1 MSRMENFL
9 PEASEALK
17 QVQTRSQLEA
27 LKSQFL
33 GPNGSLTSTLKEMPK
48 LQPAER
54 PAFGKAINAVK
65 VALEALFNEALEKI
79 AAEELQAKIGPALD
93 PTLPYTASHAGVRHP
108 LTQVRDRV
116 YTIFRRLGFT
126 IADGPEL
133 ESAWACFDAL
143 NVPSDHP
150 SRAEQDTYY
159 FPENVKLG
167 TQFTSIENESPKLL
181 RTQTSTIQIRTLLSE
196 KPPLKIV
203 AGGRCFRRDTTDAT
217 HSSNFHQIEA
227 LCVDENVSVLDLKS
241 TLDYFLKSLFGE
253 NVKIRL
259 RSSFFPFTEPSF
271 EVDLMSPDLGKLSNQ
286 WIEIL
291 GCGRVH
297 PNVLESCGIDS
308 KTYSG
313 FAMGMGIERLA
324 MLLCKVD
331 DIRHFYQ
338 NDYRFLNA
346 LR

>member
-1 MSRMENFL
+1 MESFL
-9 PEASEALK
+9 PEAQEALK
-17 QVQTRSQLEA
+17 QVQTRPQWET

-33 GPNGSLTSTLKEMPK
+33 GPNGTLTGCLKEMPK
-48 LQPAER
+48 LPPAER
-54 PAFGKAINAVK
+54 PAFGKAVNAVK
-65 VALEALFNEALEKI
+65 VALEGLFAEALEKI
-79 AAEELQAKIGPALD
+79 AAQELQAKIGPAID
-93 PTLPYTASHAGVRHP
+93 PTLPSAHAHSGIRHP

-116 YTIFRRLGFT
+116 YSIFRRLGFT
-126 IADGPEL
+126 IADGPQL

-159 FPENVKLG
+159 FPEEAPIG
-167 TQFTSIENESPKLL
+167 TAFEAVEKDSPKLL

-196 KPPLKIV
+196 NPPLKIV

-227 LCVDENVSVLDLKS
+227 LCVDENMSVLDLKS

-253 NVKIRL
+253 NVQIRL

-271 EVDLMSPDLGKLSNQ
+271 EVDLLSPDLGKLSNQ

-297 PNVLESCGIDS
+297 PNVLKACGIDAER
-308 KTYSG
+308 YSG

-324 MLLCKVD
+324 MLLYKVD

-338 NDYRFLNA
+338 NDYRFLSA